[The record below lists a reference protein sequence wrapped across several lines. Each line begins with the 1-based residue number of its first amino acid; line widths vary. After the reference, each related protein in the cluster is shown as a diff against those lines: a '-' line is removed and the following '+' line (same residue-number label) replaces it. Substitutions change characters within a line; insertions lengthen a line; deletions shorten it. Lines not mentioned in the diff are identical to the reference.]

1 MAADSMITPT
11 QLQTP
16 RKTTAWPPCED
27 LKLPSTFHTVGCY
40 TISRGSCG
48 ECYSGDTFHIT
59 TWVYII
65 KDCIFKY
72 SQIVYHSFN
81 SPGYIVIPQDFQMFI
96 MVCIFWPFSPIIV
109 SIESFFPLLWH
120 ILVNSSALC
129 ILCTFAIREKWHI
142 LFSTWFGKVGF
153 FTMILCNESTA
164 L

>member
-65 KDCIFKY
+65 KDCIALTMDEAKANLNDEQLGFYKKILT
-72 SQIVYHSFN
+72 QKRKEIKEK
-81 SPGYIVIPQDFQMFI
+81 
-96 MVCIFWPFSPIIV
+96 
-109 SIESFFPLLWH
+109 IEKEMN
-120 ILVNSSALC
+120 LVEN
-129 ILCTFAIREKWHI
+129 H
-142 LFSTWFGKVGF
+142 
-153 FTMILCNESTA
+153 
-164 L
+164 